1 MKKLILFFL
10 LSFTLSQQRSAAQAP
25 TFVDTLDMIARSWKL
40 VSAEG
45 ARDTSIH
52 LELLVGRT
60 IRFRRDFTYT
70 TLLGDSVIEQGAW
83 ALDREKKWLMSMPE
97 KKMTSICGIGKLT
110 AQEWKLFIE
119 INDGKIWLTMIPSD
133 HN

>member
-10 LSFTLSQQRSAAQAP
+10 LSLTLLQRPAAQTL

-70 TLLGDSVIEQGAW
+70 TLLGDSIIEQGAW
-83 ALDREKKWLMSMPE
+83 ALDREKKWLMSMPDR
-97 KKMTSICGIGKLT
+97 KMTSICGIGKLT
-110 AQEWKLFIE
+110 ALEWKLFIE
-119 INDGKIWLTMIPSD
+119 INDDKIWLTMIPSD